1 MTNFELGKEKKRQQE
16 RLRLDKEKNFPLGTV
31 EKVSNIRVR
40 SLGSRGTLAEL
51 KCHFL
56 PA

>member
-1 MTNFELGKEKKRQQE
+1 MTSFELGKEKKRQQE
-16 RLRLDKEKNFPLGTV
+16 RLRLDKEKNFPSGTV